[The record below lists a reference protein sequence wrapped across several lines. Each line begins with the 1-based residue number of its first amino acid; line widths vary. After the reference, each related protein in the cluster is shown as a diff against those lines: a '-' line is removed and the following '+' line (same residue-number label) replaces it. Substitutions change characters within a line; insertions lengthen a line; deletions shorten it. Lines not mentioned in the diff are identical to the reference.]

1 MAKVNTD
8 VVAHGSIRN
17 GKLHLRNRRDFDQ
30 AIAQFREGAEVEIEV
45 TIRRA
50 ARSIKANAW
59 YWGGIIHAISEFTG
73 YTPDEVHEW
82 AKAKFIP
89 KKLAICNG
97 NGEVV
102 DEYVL
107 GGSTRKMNTVEFSEY
122 CESIRRWAAETLD
135 LYIEDPGERS
145 YGHGV

>member
-1 MAKVNTD
+1 MAAVSSD
-8 VVAHGSIRN
+8 VVASAQVKNGRLRFNNRRAFDEQVRQFKEGAQVEIAVSIR
-17 GKLHLRNRRDFDQ
+17 R
-30 AIAQFREGAEVEIEV
+30 
-45 TIRRA
+45 TT
-50 ARSIKANAW
+50 RSLKQSAW
-59 YWGGIIHAISEFTG
+59 YWGCIVQMISEFTG

-122 CESIRRWAAETLD
+122 CEAVRRFAAETLSLD
-135 LYIEDPGERS
+135 IPDPDS
-145 YGHGV
+145 L